1 LIIEESHVNYMHNI
15 FIAI

>member
-1 LIIEESHVNYMHNI
+1 LIIEESHVNYMHNV